1 MGSSA
6 VLWGIFAAA
15 VLWGFWDIYYRYFFP
30 GWMRWF
36 PPFMAML
43 YGAIGL
49 ALWWLAL
56 RLPGNPV
63 LNFCLLGGL
72 EAIPEHLWGIYGLR
86 ILERVPMLQGL
97 SPTSVLVF
105 AIPEYV
111 LYWGVILGVAT
122 LFHGVWR
129 WWITKR

>member
-1 MGSSA
+1 MA
-6 VLWGIFAAA
+6 V
-15 VLWGFWDIYYRYFFP
+15 
-30 GWMRWF
+30 
-36 PPFMAML
+36 L

-56 RLPGNPV
+56 RLQGNPV

-72 EAIPEHLWGIYGLR
+72 EAIPEHLWVIFGLR
-86 ILERVPMLQGL
+86 ILERVPMLQGV

-111 LYWGVILGVAT
+111 LYWGLYWV
-122 LFHGVWR
+122 
-129 WWITKR
+129 